1 LHLWLGGTL
10 EVRFFGALVRR
21 CDVVFV
27 RCGIE
32 ETFSTACSK
41 AVVYPVGQVYAA
53 VLWQVFLA
61 SLLCRVLLRVGQC
74 ALHRL
79 DALYKDV
86 RNSEKYVRSE
96 RLLNRDEVVP
106 GADLEAQV

>member
-1 LHLWLGGTL
+1 
-10 EVRFFGALVRR
+10 
-21 CDVVFV
+21 VF
-27 RCGIE
+27 
-32 ETFSTACSK
+32 
-41 AVVYPVGQVYAA
+41 PVGQVYAA

-74 ALHRL
+74 ALYRL

>member
-1 LHLWLGGTL
+1 
-10 EVRFFGALVRR
+10 
-21 CDVVFV
+21 
-27 RCGIE
+27 
-32 ETFSTACSK
+32 
-41 AVVYPVGQVYAA
+41 
-53 VLWQVFLA
+53 
-61 SLLCRVLLRVGQC
+61 LLCRVLLRVGQC
-74 ALHRL
+74 ALYRL